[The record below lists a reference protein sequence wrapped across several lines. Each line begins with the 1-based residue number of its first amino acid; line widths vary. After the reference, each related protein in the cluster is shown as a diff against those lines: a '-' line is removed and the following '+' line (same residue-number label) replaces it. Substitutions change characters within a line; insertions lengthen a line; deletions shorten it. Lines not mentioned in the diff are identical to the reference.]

1 MSFIYNS
8 VKCEV
13 RKLFFLKK
21 RMKNQ
26 FRYLFLQ
33 KFYKITALMIL
44 KIEFENFF
52 SIKERIRIDFR
63 AANINTALAR
73 ELGHNVMD
81 WNGVPILKSIGLFG
95 PNASGKSNILKAIN
109 FCCRMILDSHLNN
122 EGAIFNFEP
131 FKFDGWQDKPSKF
144 LIDFVC
150 DNVEYE
156 YSFELTKDRIL
167 AESLY
172 HYPVGRRAKI
182 FVRDADNKYSFGT
195 SVINKPTDVVLN
207 TSDKNL
213 YLSRASSMNREL
225 AQRLYRYFMN
235 QFLLGLVNVNE
246 MMVLDSFNTYKKV
259 ILKALEICD
268 SDIIAIEARKE
279 QIYAPAAVAGQVELK
294 LVDVLKFKTFHR
306 NQKDVMFDLDMEES
320 DGTRKL
326 FQTLLRLLDVVKNRK
341 GIMMDEFDMGLHTR
355 LADFILDLIH
365 ASEGSQLL
373 FSSHNTNLIDVK
385 RLRRDQIV
393 FVNKTE
399 DGATEVYS
407 LYDFKDFR
415 ENMDAEKGY
424 IQGRFDAVP
433 YIDSS
438 VESIKQ
444 LLAE

>member
-1 MSFIYNS
+1 MKTN
-8 VKCEV
+8 
-13 RKLFFLKK
+13 
-21 RMKNQ
+21 KNQ
-26 FRYLFLQ
+26 NKYLFLQ
-33 KFYKITALMIL
+33 KSYNIHIEMIL

-52 SIKERIRIDFR
+52 SIRDLVRIDFR

-73 ELGHNVMD
+73 ELGHNVLD
-81 WNGVPILKSIGLFG
+81 WNGVPVLKSVGLFG
-95 PNASGKSNILKAIN
+95 PNASGKSNILKAID
-109 FCCRMILDSHLNN
+109 FCCRMILNSHLYN
-122 EGAIFNFEP
+122 EGAVFNFEP

-150 DNVEYE
+150 EGIEYE
-156 YSFELTKDRIL
+156 YSFELTKTKIIS
-167 AESLY
+167 ESLY
-172 HYPVGRRAKI
+172 HYPVGRRAKV
-182 FVRDADNKYSFGT
+182 FLRDIDGKYSFGT
-195 SVINKPTDVVLN
+195 GVISKPSDVVLN

-213 YLSRASSMNREL
+213 FISRASSMNREIP
-225 AQRLYRYFMN
+225 QKLYRYFLN
-235 QFLLGLVNVNE
+235 HFLLGLVNVNE
-246 MMVLDSFNTYKKV
+246 LMVLDSFNTYKKV

-268 SDIIAIEARKE
+268 TDITDIEARKE
-279 QIYAPAAVAGQVELK
+279 QVPSPVAIPGQGELSFT

-306 NQKDVMFDLDMEES
+306 NQKDVMFDLDLEES
-320 DGTRKL
+320 SGTRKL
-326 FQTLLRLLDVVKNRK
+326 FQILIRLLDVVKNRK
-341 GIMMDEFDMGLHTR
+341 SIMMDEFDMGLHTR

-393 FVNKTE
+393 FVNKSE

-433 YIDSS
+433 YVDSS
-438 VESIKQ
+438 VDSIKQ
-444 LLAE
+444 LLEG

>member
-1 MSFIYNS
+1 MQKSYNIHI
-8 VKCEV
+8 E
-13 RKLFFLKK
+13 
-21 RMKNQ
+21 
-26 FRYLFLQ
+26 
-33 KFYKITALMIL
+33 MIL

-52 SIKERIRIDFR
+52 SIRDLVRIDFR

-81 WNGVPILKSIGLFG
+81 WNGVPVLKSVGLFG
-95 PNASGKSNILKAIN
+95 PNASGKSNILKAID
-109 FCCRMILDSHLNN
+109 FCCRMILNSHLYN
-122 EGAIFNFEP
+122 EGAVFNFEP

-150 DNVEYE
+150 EGIEYE
-156 YSFELTKDRIL
+156 YSFELTKTRIIS
-167 AESLY
+167 ESLY
-172 HYPVGRRAKI
+172 HYPVGRRAKV
-182 FVRDADNKYSFGT
+182 FLRDIDGKYSFGT
-195 SVINKPTDVVLN
+195 GVISKPSDVVLN

-213 YLSRASSMNREL
+213 FLSRASSMNREIP
-225 AQRLYRYFMN
+225 QKLYRYFLN
-235 QFLLGLVNVNE
+235 HFLLGLVNVNE
-246 MMVLDSFNTYKKV
+246 LMVLDSFNTYKKV

-268 SDIIAIEARKE
+268 TDITDIEARKE
-279 QIYAPAAVAGQVELK
+279 QVPSPVAIPGQGELSFT

-306 NQKDVMFDLDMEES
+306 NQKDVMFDLDLEES
-320 DGTRKL
+320 SGTRKL
-326 FQTLLRLLDVVKNRK
+326 FQILIRLLDVVKNRK
-341 GIMMDEFDMGLHTR
+341 SIMMDEFDMGLHTR

-393 FVNKTE
+393 FVNKSE

-433 YIDSS
+433 YVDSS
-438 VESIKQ
+438 VDSIKQ
-444 LLAE
+444 LLEG

>member
-1 MSFIYNS
+1 MKTN
-8 VKCEV
+8 
-13 RKLFFLKK
+13 
-21 RMKNQ
+21 KNQ
-26 FRYLFLQ
+26 NKYLFLQ
-33 KFYKITALMIL
+33 KSYNIHIEMIL

-52 SIKERIRIDFR
+52 SIRDLVRIDFR

-81 WNGVPILKSIGLFG
+81 WNGVPVLKSVGLFG
-95 PNASGKSNILKAIN
+95 PNASGKSNILKAID
-109 FCCRMILDSHLNN
+109 FCCRMILNSHLYN
-122 EGAIFNFEP
+122 EGAVFNFEP

-150 DNVEYE
+150 EGIEYE
-156 YSFELTKDRIL
+156 YSFELTKTKIIS
-167 AESLY
+167 ESLY
-172 HYPVGRRAKI
+172 HYPVGRRAKV
-182 FVRDADNKYSFGT
+182 FLRDIDGKYSFGT
-195 SVINKPTDVVLN
+195 GVISKPSDVVLN

-213 YLSRASSMNREL
+213 FISRASSMNREIP
-225 AQRLYRYFMN
+225 QKLYRYFLN
-235 QFLLGLVNVNE
+235 HFLLGLVNVNE
-246 MMVLDSFNTYKKV
+246 LMVLDSFNTYKKV

-268 SDIIAIEARKE
+268 TDITDIEARKE
-279 QIYAPAAVAGQVELK
+279 QVPSPVAIPGQGELSFT

-306 NQKDVMFDLDMEES
+306 NQKDVMFDLDLEES
-320 DGTRKL
+320 SGTRKL
-326 FQTLLRLLDVVKNRK
+326 FQILIRLLDVVKNRK
-341 GIMMDEFDMGLHTR
+341 SIMMDEFDMGLHTR

-393 FVNKTE
+393 FVNKSE

-433 YIDSS
+433 YVDSS
-438 VESIKQ
+438 VDSIKQ
-444 LLAE
+444 LLEG

>member
-1 MSFIYNS
+1 
-8 VKCEV
+8 
-13 RKLFFLKK
+13 
-21 RMKNQ
+21 
-26 FRYLFLQ
+26 
-33 KFYKITALMIL
+33 MIL

-52 SIKERIRIDFR
+52 SIRDLVRIDFR

-81 WNGVPILKSIGLFG
+81 WNGVPVLKSVGLFG
-95 PNASGKSNILKAIN
+95 PNASGKSNILKAID
-109 FCCRMILDSHLNN
+109 FCCRMILNSHLYN
-122 EGAIFNFEP
+122 EGAVFNFEP

-150 DNVEYE
+150 EGIEYE
-156 YSFELTKDRIL
+156 YSFELTKTKIIS
-167 AESLY
+167 ESLY
-172 HYPVGRRAKI
+172 HYPVGRRAKV
-182 FVRDADNKYSFGT
+182 FLRDIDGKYSFGT
-195 SVINKPTDVVLN
+195 GVISKPSDVVLN

-213 YLSRASSMNREL
+213 FLSRASSMNREIP
-225 AQRLYRYFMN
+225 QKLYRYFLN
-235 QFLLGLVNVNE
+235 HFLLGLVNVNE
-246 MMVLDSFNTYKKV
+246 LMVLDSFNTYKKV

-268 SDIIAIEARKE
+268 TDITDIEARKE
-279 QIYAPAAVAGQVELK
+279 QVPSPVAIPGQGELSFT

-306 NQKDVMFDLDMEES
+306 NQKDVMFDLDLEES
-320 DGTRKL
+320 SGTRKL
-326 FQTLLRLLDVVKNRK
+326 FQILIRLLDVVKNK
-341 GIMMDEFDMGLHTR
+341 KSIMMDEFDMGLHTR

-393 FVNKTE
+393 FVNKSE

-433 YIDSS
+433 YVDSS
-438 VESIKQ
+438 VDSIKQ
-444 LLAE
+444 LLEG